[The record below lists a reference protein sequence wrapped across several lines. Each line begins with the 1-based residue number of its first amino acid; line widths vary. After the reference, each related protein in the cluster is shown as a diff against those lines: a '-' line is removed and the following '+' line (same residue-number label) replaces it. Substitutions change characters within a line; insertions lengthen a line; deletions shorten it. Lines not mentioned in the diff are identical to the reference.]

1 MILQPE
7 IKIKQIRELKNV
19 SQEFVANKIRT
30 FNTCIVKNL
39 PISLNKKNQY

>member
-19 SQEFVANKIRT
+19 SQEFVANK
-30 FNTCIVKNL
+30 L
-39 PISLNKKNQY
+39 GLSISAYSKIETGEI